1 MAPLAYFITFR
12 TYGSWLHG
20 DERGTMDPANA
31 VYGEERL
38 PRDDFRRRAMAA
50 SLKNETPMLTADRR
64 TVVEAA
70 IRKVC
75 ETKEWELHA
84 LNVRTNHVHVV
95 VSALDKPEQVLR
107 TFKSWATRRLRE
119 SGLSGKDDAL
129 WSRHGSTV
137 HLWDA
142 KDVEGACAYVIEGQG
157 ADLTGR

>member
-95 VSALDKPEQVLR
+95 VCLR
-107 TFKSWATRRLRE
+107 WISPNRCCGHSNRGPR
-119 SGLSGKDDAL
+119 DAFA
-129 WSRHGSTV
+129 SPG
-137 HLWDA
+137 
-142 KDVEGACAYVIEGQG
+142 
-157 ADLTGR
+157 